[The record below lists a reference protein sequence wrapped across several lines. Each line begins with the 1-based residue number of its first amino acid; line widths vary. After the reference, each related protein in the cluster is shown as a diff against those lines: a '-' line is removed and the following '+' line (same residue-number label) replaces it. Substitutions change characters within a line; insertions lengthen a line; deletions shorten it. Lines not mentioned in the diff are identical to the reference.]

1 MGLNLNKT
9 EKRIEDLL
17 ARAGNETTPEEEA
30 RTSAVLA
37 ARKIREE
44 NRKGERDLHVIDV
57 KEYDAVWQ
65 KELDDMRLK
74 ASFGGNQAQVAALQK
89 ELQAARQELES
100 VVGLSWKSR
109 QDLDAARRDLQ
120 AARDLASK
128 AQQREVEARR
138 QIDECQRTALKCSNE
153 LIEMKSKPAGA
164 DPGEIAKYRAKLED
178 LQISLFASRQDAKEA
193 SDLLKKAREAE
204 SEAKKAEAEAKRQI
218 ESCSN
223 LVTRLKSE
231 TPTSPSSTELVQLKS
246 QVKDLTFRS
255 TAAQASARACANLR
269 EEELAYYER
278 QRSKPLPA
286 AQDPAYLIFA
296 GLLAGGVIT
305 MVGAVVWRK
314 ITAPSVEPEA
324 TPAPAVPPAAPP
336 TLPARTTRVPPRS
349 VGHIAGK

>member
-1 MGLNLNKT
+1 MGLDLNKV

-17 ARAGNETTPEEEA
+17 ARAGNEGATEEEA

-37 ARKIREE
+37 ARLIRRE
-44 NRKGERDLHVIDV
+44 NKKGERDLHVIDV

-65 KELDDMRLK
+65 KELDDLRLK
-74 ASFGGNQAQVAALQK
+74 ASFGGNQALQK
-89 ELQAARQELES
+89 
-100 VVGLSWKSR
+100 
-109 QDLDAARRDLQ
+109 DLDAARRDLQ

-138 QIDECQRTALKCSNE
+138 QIDECQKTAIKCSNE
-153 LIEMKSKPAGA
+153 LIEFKSKPSGV
-164 DPGEIAKYRAKLED
+164 DPGEYSKLRAKLED

-204 SEAKKAEAEAKRQI
+204 AQAKKAEAEAKRQI

-231 TPTSPSSTELVQLKS
+231 TPTTPSSTELVQLQS
-246 QVKDLTFRS
+246 QVKDLTFRV
-255 TAAQASARACANLR
+255 TAAQASARACTNLR

-286 AQDPAYLIFA
+286 AQDPAYLILA

-314 ITAPSVEPEA
+314 VTAPSVEPE
-324 TPAPAVPPAAPP
+324 PSP
-336 TLPARTTRVPPRS
+336 TLPAVTPATPSLPARTSRVPPRPARIP
-349 VGHIAGK
+349 GT